1 MGIFDRIRRFY
12 VDDAPGLPAPV
23 EVSKADVPQMPPTPV
38 DRPVGALGFGV
49 VAGPITEEEASADLR
64 GRERWRTYAKQRRQL
79 GGIAAALRLYMYL
92 AGAPSWIVKPWK
104 AADADEPAP
113 EDAER
118 AAWLDG
124 VIRRMATTWTEI
136 VMLHAVLPDFDGV
149 SLATW
154 YVRQEPDGR
163 LAPADLLPIVTSTVD
178 RWDVGPT
185 GKLQGVV
192 AIDASTLAEVP
203 IDRSRM
209 LVFRDLPT
217 TTRPD
222 GDGAMRFIVEHGR
235 QLLALEKL
243 RNQGF
248 EQDVNGVPIIYA
260 PIMEMR
266 ARIGQAD
273 DQGRVYTQAD
283 CDRDLADVR
292 KFIDASKRKGAGVAL
307 DSSTMPDI
315 EGNPT
320 NVRRYAAEILSAAA
334 TAHDALTKA
343 IRDKEWTILGILGME
358 HLAVG
363 RDNGTQGMHESKVG
377 VVKLRISSMLSRF
390 AETIQRDLIAPLW
403 TLNGFDPASPADP
416 RNLPTLEW
424 DALEFE
430 DVAALANSITTLLN
444 GAGIT
449 PGRADDVVGRV
460 LSTLGLPALAEE
472 TAEERDAAR
481 DAAARRAG
489 MPPAGEP
496 DDPEDDARAVDD
508 TEED

>member
-12 VDDAPGLPAPV
+12 VDDDALGLPAP
-23 EVSKADVPQMPPTPV
+23 VSKADVPQMPPTPV
-38 DRPVGALGFGV
+38 SKPIGALGFGV
-49 VAGPITEEEASADLR
+49 VAGLITEEESSADLR
-64 GRERWRTYAKQRRQL
+64 GRERWRTYAKQRRQI

-104 AADADEPAP
+104 AADADEPTP
-113 EDAER
+113 EDVER

-124 VIRRMATTWTEI
+124 VIRRMDTTWTEI

-154 YVRQEPDGR
+154 YVKEEADGR

-185 GKLQGVV
+185 GKLRGVV
-192 AIDASTLAEVP
+192 AVDATSLADVP

-248 EQDVNGVPIIYA
+248 EQDVNGVPVIYA
-260 PIMEMR
+260 PILEMR
-266 ARIGQAD
+266 AKIGQAD
-273 DQGRVYTQAD
+273 EQGRVYTQAD
-283 CDRDLADVR
+283 FDRDLADVR

-320 NVRRYAAEILSAAA
+320 QVRRYTAEILSAAA
-334 TAHDALTKA
+334 TAHEALTKA

-430 DVAALANSITTLLN
+430 DVAALANSITTLLS
-444 GAGIT
+444 GAGIS
-449 PGRADDVVGRV
+449 PGRADATVDRV
-460 LSTLGLPALAEE
+460 LSTLGLPVLTEE
-472 TAEERDAAR
+472 AAEERDAAR

-489 MPPAGEP
+489 MPPAE
-496 DDPEDDARAVDD
+496 DLADPEDDARDD
-508 TEED
+508 TDPEED